1 MGVRTDGCRVPP
13 RAILAH
19 GHHTARFRAPARLRQ
34 RDRARPAGQPRVN
47 GLAAV
52 VAIVIFSVAF
62 FLIATDRIHRVAVV
76 LGAAGLMVAL
86 RLVPG
91 DDVFYDEHAGID
103 WGVIFLLLGMMIIVG
118 VIKQTGVFEFLGI
131 WAGKRSRGQPYRLLV
146 LLMVIT
152 AVASPF
158 LDNVTTVMLVA
169 PVTIV
174 VCQKLGLAAAPYLIA
189 EALASNIGGA
199 ATLIGDPPNII
210 IGARAGL
217 TFNDFIVHMTP
228 IVVVLFALFVVMAR
242 FMFRKAFVHDPDRA
256 AAVMNL
262 NGRAAIKDKAL
273 LVRCL
278 VVLGLVTVAFSL
290 HHVLHLEPAIIAL
303 LGAGLMVLV
312 SGAKASDYL
321 AEVEWSTLVFFM
333 GLFVMVGGLVET
345 GVIHRLGTW
354 AVGAFGDNY
363 FGAATALI
371 FGSAVLGAF
380 FDNIPYV
387 ATMAPVVEDMVGQA
401 SDPEAASPLWWAF
414 ALGADLGGNGTAVA
428 ASANVVVLGIAAQHG
443 QPISFWQFTKY
454 GIVTTVVTVIVA
466 WGYVWLRYFS

>member
-1 MGVRTDGCRVPP
+1 M
-13 RAILAH
+13 
-19 GHHTARFRAPARLRQ
+19 
-34 RDRARPAGQPRVN
+34 N
-47 GLAAV
+47 GLG
-52 VAIVIFSVAF
+52 AIVAVIIFSVAF
-62 FLIATDRIHRVAVV
+62 FLIATERVHRVAVV

-91 DDVFYDEHAGID
+91 DDVFYSEHAGID

-131 WAGKRSRGQPYRLLV
+131 WAGKKSRGQPYRLLV

-169 PVTIV
+169 PVTIA
-174 VCQKLGLAAAPYLIA
+174 VCQKLDLPAAPYLIA

-217 TFNDFIVHMTP
+217 TYNDFIVHMTP
-228 IVVVLFALFVVMAR
+228 ITIVLFVMFVLMAR
-242 FMFRKAFVHDPDRA
+242 LMFRKAFVHKPERVE
-256 AAVMNL
+256 AVMRL
-262 NGRAAIKDKAL
+262 NGRDAIKDKGL
-273 LVRCL
+273 LIRCL
-278 VVLGLVTVAFSL
+278 IVLTLVMVGFAL
-290 HHVLHLEPAIIAL
+290 HHVLHLEPSVIAL

-312 SGAKASDYL
+312 SGVKASDYL
-321 AEVEWSTLVFFM
+321 AEVEWTTLVFFM

-345 GVIHRLGTW
+345 GVIDRLGGW
-354 AVGAFGDNY
+354 AVDAVGDNY
-363 FGAATALI
+363 FLAATALI

-387 ATMAPVVEDMVGQA
+387 ATMAPVVEELVAQAPDPDTGQ
-401 SDPEAASPLWWAF
+401 SLWWAF

-443 QPISFWQFTKY
+443 QPITFWQFTKY
-454 GIVTTVVTVIVA
+454 GIITTLVTVTVA
-466 WGYVWLRYFS
+466 WGYVWLRYF

>member
-1 MGVRTDGCRVPP
+1 M
-13 RAILAH
+13 
-19 GHHTARFRAPARLRQ
+19 
-34 RDRARPAGQPRVN
+34 N
-47 GLAAV
+47 GLAPIA
-52 VAIVIFSVAF
+52 AIIIFAIAF
-62 FLIATDRIHRVAVV
+62 ALIATERIHRVAVV
-76 LGAAGLMVAL
+76 LGAAGLMAAL

-91 DDVFYDEHAGID
+91 DDVFYSEHAGID

-118 VIKQTGVFEFLGI
+118 VIKQTGIFEYLGI

-169 PVTIV
+169 PVTIA
-174 VCQKLGLAAAPYLIA
+174 VCQKLGLPAAPYLIA

-199 ATLIGDPPNII
+199 ATLVGDPPNII
-210 IGARAGL
+210 IGTRAGL
-217 TFNDFIVHMTP
+217 SFNDFIVHMTP

-242 FMFRKAFVHDPDRA
+242 FMFRKSFVHRPDRVE
-256 AAVMNL
+256 AVMEL
-262 NGRAAIKDKAL
+262 DAREAIKDKGL
-273 LVRCL
+273 LIRCL
-278 VVLGLVTVAFSL
+278 AVLALVVAGFSL
-290 HHVLHLEPAIIAL
+290 HTVLHLEPAIIAL

-312 SGAKASDYL
+312 SGVKTADYL

-345 GVIHRLGTW
+345 GVIHRLGGW
-354 AVGAFGDNY
+354 AVDAIGDDY
-363 FGAATALI
+363 FVAATALV

-387 ATMAPVVEDMVGQA
+387 ATMAPVVEDLVA
-401 SDPEAASPLWWAF
+401 RAPDPATGESLWWAF

-428 ASANVVVLGIAAQHG
+428 ASANVVVIGIAAQHG
-443 QPISFWQFTKY
+443 HPITFWQFTKY
-454 GIVTTVVTVIVA
+454 GIITTAVTVVVA